1 MEHPHQ
7 VVGRVKRVLFSSE
20 EEAHS
25 IVLVAVKEKNFELK
39 ETELVITGTGVGIEL
54 GGTYQAFG
62 RLVDHPR
69 FGKQLKA
76 ELIRRSVPMT
86 KHATIRFLTNG
97 SFTGIGPKT
106 AKNIVDA
113 LGEEAV
119 DLILKDERV
128 LNQVPGLKQKQA
140 DIILSRLATLYGVD
154 QLMLFLA
161 PFDVT
166 PKLAAKIYAAYE
178 GDAMARIRENPY
190 SLMYEVNGVGFKTAD
205 HIASHLGLVGLHPE
219 RVAASIMH
227 ILEQEA
233 GEGHAFATVD
243 SLLQRAPR
251 LLGEDPGERLEQ
263 AIELLLA
270 EDKVKLEEGCLY
282 LPTIFYAEVRAAKEL
297 ARVMANGAEQ
307 EVDVATILEAIG
319 HLEEQFGMEYAAQ
332 QREAIELAVK
342 APLMVLTGGPGTGK
356 TTVIKGI
363 LHALQ
368 EIHDWPLEKSRVKTG
383 DVYPYVLVAPTGR
396 AAKRLSEATDVP
408 AMTIHRLLKYDGTNF
423 QLNEDQPIT
432 GKVLI
437 IDESSMIDIYLL
449 SSLLRAVPN
458 GMKILFVGDRDQLP
472 SVGPGQVLADLMD
485 TEGIPVVRL
494 NVIHRQAEDSSI
506 LRLAHDL
513 KNRTTSAD
521 LLSPLADRR
530 FYTASPQETLRGIS
544 AFAEK
549 ALAKGYSKFDVQVL
563 APTYRG
569 QVGIDEL
576 NVALQRVYNPEEPKK
591 REVKQGT
598 RIYRTGDKILQLV
611 NNAEENVYNGDIGE
625 IVNIFFAKENVDK
638 VDKIIARFDQTEV
651 EYNRSDWDQF
661 THAYA
666 ITIHKAQGSEFP
678 IVLMPVY
685 FTGAFK
691 HSRNLIY
698 TAVTRAKSSLLLF
711 GDPRAFHKAS
721 QEEEPR
727 RRTRLIERLGGVT
740 KT

>member
-1 MEHPHQ
+1 
-7 VVGRVKRVLFSSE
+7 
-20 EEAHS
+20 
-25 IVLVAVKEKNFELK
+25 
-39 ETELVITGTGVGIEL
+39 
-54 GGTYQAFG
+54 
-62 RLVDHPR
+62 
-69 FGKQLKA
+69 
-76 ELIRRSVPMT
+76 
-86 KHATIRFLTNG
+86 
-97 SFTGIGPKT
+97 
-106 AKNIVDA
+106 
-113 LGEEAV
+113 
-119 DLILKDERV
+119 
-128 LNQVPGLKQKQA
+128 
-140 DIILSRLATLYGVD
+140 
-154 QLMLFLA
+154 
-161 PFDVT
+161 
-166 PKLAAKIYAAYE
+166 
-178 GDAMARIRENPY
+178 
-190 SLMYEVNGVGFKTAD
+190 
-205 HIASHLGLVGLHPE
+205 
-219 RVAASIMH
+219 
-227 ILEQEA
+227 
-233 GEGHAFATVD
+233 
-243 SLLQRAPR
+243 
-251 LLGEDPGERLEQ
+251 
-263 AIELLLA
+263 
-270 EDKVKLEEGCLY
+270 
-282 LPTIFYAEVRAAKEL
+282 
-297 ARVMANGAEQ
+297 
-307 EVDVATILEAIG
+307 
-319 HLEEQFGMEYAAQ
+319 
-332 QREAIELAVK
+332 
-342 APLMVLTGGPGTGK
+342 
-356 TTVIKGI
+356 
-363 LHALQ
+363 
-368 EIHDWPLEKSRVKTG
+368 
-383 DVYPYVLVAPTGR
+383 APTGR

-494 NVIHRQAEDSSI
+494 NVVHRQAEDSSI